1 MKNKH
6 NKKSETVTKLPVT
19 VKSFSVT
26 IIPTLHQLRPN
37 ILFYNSSNQIN
48 SSEYVIL
55 YVRLSEFKRKVQ
67 SIQNTLN

>member
-6 NKKSETVTKLPVT
+6 NKKPETVTKLPVT

-37 ILFYNSSNQIN
+37 ILFYNSSNQKN
-48 SSEYVIL
+48 N
-55 YVRLSEFKRKVQ
+55 LSK
-67 SIQNTLN
+67 

>member
-19 VKSFSVT
+19 VKHFSVT

-37 ILFYNSSNQIN
+37 NLSYNLPNQIN
-48 SSEYVIL
+48 LSDYVSL
-55 YVRLSEFKRKVQ
+55 DVRLSEFKRKVQ
-67 SIQNTLN
+67 IIQNTLN